1 VSEPIVVALVA
12 VVGVIAGAIITGV
25 LNYYST
31 QQTKKV
37 DSYKSQLRQAY
48 KDISAFHRL
57 EERYVTALAKYDDRT
72 KDSWKR
78 DIRKQQ
84 ADDGLATPSKHA
96 TAREAEEKLEQL
108 E

>member
-1 VSEPIVVALVA
+1 MSEPIIVALVA
-12 VVGVIAGAIITGV
+12 VGGVIAGAIITGV
-25 LNYYST
+25 LSYYST
-31 QQTKKV
+31 QQTKRL

-57 EERYVTALAKYDDRT
+57 EDRYATALAKYDRT
-72 KDSWKR
+72 KESWKR

-84 ADDGLATPSKHA
+84 ADDGFATPSKHA
-96 TAREAEEKLEQL
+96 TAREAEEKWEQL